1 MAHMSSK
8 DKDDPK
14 EVITVGLQT
23 NSGTRVGSVH
33 LHVDG
38 TWKFFASRAG
48 REGGYAAKIQ
58 KANLP
63 GYIPTESTL

>member
-1 MAHMSSK
+1 MAHISSK

-23 NSGTRVGSVH
+23 KSGTRVGSVH

-38 TWKFFASRAG
+38 TWKFFPSRAG
-48 REGGYAAKIQ
+48 REGGYAANIQ

-63 GYIPTESTL
+63 GYIPTENV